1 MMIRLCTLL
10 VALGVMMTA
19 GASAQ
24 LSNVTFL
31 HNSPDPS
38 LSTIDLYVTQAGN
51 TVKFEDIEFQAANNL
66 DGIAIFDDL
75 EVTFAIA
82 LGNSSDASNPVATY
96 SLLPTQEKAYMAIFR
111 GVREATGFV
120 ANPDGQNITLNLQ
133 IFEVTR
139 QIADPVKAGLY
150 FVHGATDLEIGD
162 LYIRGRAQAATT
174 SLKYGMNTAQ
184 PLLLDRDRIT
194 IDYTKAGDKTRVTG
208 SFEVDLGVM
217 AGQVIVVTL
226 SGFKTPGDNHNS
238 MDTLS
243 MLAVLENGSVVKC
256 PLIAGSQT
264 ARVQFVHNSPDP
276 AVSVMDVWINTVKNA
291 SMDNFAYRKA
301 TGFTNLAAGQPL
313 VIGFAPATATSYRD
327 TIKTVTLPALRA
339 GRTYTI
345 VMQGVVDTTK
355 FPANPD
361 GRDLNLTALIVD
373 NALEAS
379 NEGGKTT
386 LRIVNNS
393 PNAPE
398 IDVITRTDTT
408 LLTGARY
415 GDFMPAYRG
424 IEPRVDTLWVR
435 DANNKILRGWVADL
449 RGTNRAALALASGMF
464 DLTSAAPSST
474 FKIILVDPNG
484 TVNASLLEVAAP
496 DTSTSV
502 AEEGMVPASAWTV
515 SPVPASGDVTLSVA
529 ASLAGP
535 ARFDV
540 YDATG
545 MFVGSW
551 IATGADAA
559 SAVIP
564 GSTLATGTYLV
575 RATMPD
581 GRTIG
586 TTRFVISR

>member
-10 VALGVMMTA
+10 VALGVMTA

-96 SLLPTQEKAYMAIFR
+96 NLLPTQEKAYMAIFR
-111 GVREATGFV
+111 GVRETTGFV

-133 IFEVTR
+133 IFEVAR
-139 QIADPVKAGLY
+139 QISDPVKAGLY

-162 LYIRGRAQAATT
+162 LYVRGRAQAAMT
-174 SLKYGMNTAQ
+174 SLKYGMNSTQ
-184 PLLLDRDRIT
+184 PLLLDRERIT
-194 IDYTKAGDKTRVTG
+194 LDYTKAGDKTRVTG
-208 SFEVDLGVM
+208 SFEVDLGTL
-217 AGQVIVVTL
+217 AGQVIVLTL
-226 SGFKTPGDNHNS
+226 SGFKTPEDNHNS

-243 MLAVLENGSVVKC
+243 LLAVLENGSVVKC
-256 PLIAGSQT
+256 PLLAGSQT
-264 ARVQFVHNSPDP
+264 ARVQFVHNAPDP
-276 AVSVMDVWINTVKNA
+276 AVGVVDIWINTVKNT

-301 TGFTNLAAGQPL
+301 TGFANLAAGQPL

-339 GRTYTI
+339 GRSYTI
-345 VMQGVVDTTK
+345 VLQGLVDTTK

-361 GRDLNLTALIVD
+361 SRDLNLTALIVD
-373 NALEAS
+373 NALETS
-379 NEGGKTT
+379 NEDGRTV
-386 LRIVNNS
+386 LRIVDNS

-398 IDVITRTDTT
+398 MDIITRADTN
-408 LLTGARY
+408 LFSGARY
-415 GDFMPAYRG
+415 GDFMAAYKG
-424 IEPRVDTLWVR
+424 MEPRVDTLWVR

-449 RGTNRAALALASGMF
+449 RGNNRAALALASGMF
-464 DLTSAAPSST
+464 DLASAAPSAT

-484 TVNASLLEVAAP
+484 TVNASLLEVAPP

-529 ASLAGP
+529 ASLVGP

-540 YDATG
+540 YDAAG

-551 IATGADAA
+551 IAAGADAA